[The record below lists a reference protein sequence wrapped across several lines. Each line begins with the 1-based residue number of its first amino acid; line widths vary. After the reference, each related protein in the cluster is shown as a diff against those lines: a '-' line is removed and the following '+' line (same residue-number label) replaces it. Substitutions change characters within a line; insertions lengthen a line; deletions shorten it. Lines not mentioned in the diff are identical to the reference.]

1 MQRVVAGSGYFGTGN
16 TIRVVAKMLPRLRCH
31 DTKITLISILG
42 GVPRAWMTYPTD
54 NNHLQ
59 SPTNWADF
67 PGVPLV
73 LWTRY
78 EVRYLIKRVLFACQ
92 MTRRI
97 LCISNEPEQITRFIV
112 G

>member
-59 SPTNWADF
+59 SPTNWANF

-97 LCISNEPEQITRFIV
+97 LCISNEPKQITRFIV